1 MVFYSMAMDMS
12 KRVALITGANTGIG
26 RTTALALADR
36 GYQVMLAGRS
46 LERTKP
52 VMDDIRRLGKAKPL
66 FFELR
71 LDDLNSVRACADA
84 VLATNLPIH
93 LLINNA
99 GLALQ
104 RGQTLQGYELAFGVN
119 HLGHF
124 LLTQLLLD
132 RVISSAPARIINVAS
147 RAHRMTN
154 NIPWEHLREPTR
166 SLTGTKEYAVSKAC
180 NILFTREL
188 ARRLEGT
195 NVACFSLHPGVVATD
210 IWRATPFLMKP
221 FFKFLPMLT
230 PEDGAKTTLFC
241 IESAEPSQSGQYFA
255 NCQVAR
261 TTPLAS
267 DVAIAEYLWNFSEAA
282 CI

>member
-1 MVFYSMAMDMS
+1 MAMDMNQ
-12 KRVALITGANTGIG
+12 RVALITGANTGIG
-26 RTTALALADR
+26 RITALALADH
-36 GYQVMLAGRS
+36 GYQLILAGRS

-52 VMDDIRRLGKAKPL
+52 VIDDIRRLGKAEPL

-104 RGQTLQGYELAFGVN
+104 RGQTRQGYELAFGVN

-221 FFKFLPMLT
+221 FVKFIPMLT

-255 NCQVAR
+255 NCRPAK

-267 DVAIAEYLWNFSEAA
+267 NVAFAEYLWKFSEVA
-282 CI
+282 CA

>member
-1 MVFYSMAMDMS
+1 MNQ
-12 KRVALITGANTGIG
+12 RVALITGANTGIG
-26 RTTALALADR
+26 RITALALADR
-36 GYQVMLAGRS
+36 GYQLILAGRS

-52 VMDDIRRLGKAKPL
+52 VLDDIRRLGKPEPL

-71 LDDLNSVRACADA
+71 LDDLDSVRACADA
-84 VLATNLPIH
+84 VLATNLPIN

-104 RGQTLQGYELAFGVN
+104 RGQTRQGYELAFGVN

-154 NIPWEHLREPTR
+154 NIPWEHLRKPTR

-195 NVACFSLHPGVVATD
+195 NVSCFSLHPGVVATD
-210 IWRATPFLMKP
+210 IWRATPFFMQP
-221 FFKFLPMLT
+221 FVKFIPMLT
-230 PEDGAKTTLFC
+230 AEDGAKTTLFC
-241 IESAEPSQSGQYFA
+241 VESAEPSQSGQYFA
-255 NCQVAR
+255 NCRVAK

-267 DVAIAEYLWNFSEAA
+267 DLAFAEYLWKFSEVA
-282 CI
+282 CA

>member
-71 LDDLNSVRACADA
+71 LDDLDSVRACADA

-93 LLINNA
+93 LLINTA

-188 ARRLEGT
+188 ARRLAGT
-195 NVACFSLHPGVVATD
+195 DVSCFSLHPGVVATD

>member
-1 MVFYSMAMDMS
+1 MAVDMNQ
-12 KRVALITGANTGIG
+12 RVALITGANTGIG
-26 RTTALALADR
+26 RITALALADR
-36 GYQVMLAGRS
+36 GYQVILAGRS

-52 VMDDIRRLGKAKPL
+52 VLDDIHRVGKAEPL

-71 LDDLNSVRACADA
+71 LDDLDSVRACADA
-84 VLATNLPIH
+84 VLATSLPIH

-104 RGQTLQGYELAFGVN
+104 RGQTRQGYELAFGVN

-124 LLTQLLLD
+124 LLTQLLLGQ
-132 RVISSAPARIINVAS
+132 VISSAPARIINVAS
-147 RAHRMTN
+147 RAHRMTD
-154 NIPWEHLREPTR
+154 NIPWEHLRKPTR

-180 NILFTREL
+180 NILFTRGL

-210 IWRATPFLMKP
+210 IWRATPFFMKP
-221 FFKFLPMLT
+221 FVKFIPMLT

-255 NCQVAR
+255 NCRPAK
-261 TTPLAS
+261 TTRLAS
-267 DVAIAEYLWNFSEAA
+267 NVALAEDLWKFSEVA
-282 CI
+282 CA

>member
-1 MVFYSMAMDMS
+1 MAMDMNQ
-12 KRVALITGANTGIG
+12 RIALITGANTGIG
-26 RTTALALADR
+26 RITALTLADR
-36 GYQVMLAGRS
+36 GYQLILAGRS

-52 VMDDIRRLGKAKPL
+52 VIDDIRRLGKAEPL

-71 LDDLNSVRACADA
+71 LDDLNSVRACANG

-104 RGQTLQGYELAFGVN
+104 RGQTRQGYELAFGVN

-132 RVISSAPARIINVAS
+132 RVISSASARIINVAS

-188 ARRLEGT
+188 ARRLAGT
-195 NVACFSLHPGVVATD
+195 DVSCFSLHPGVVATD
-210 IWRATPFLMKP
+210 IWRATPFFMKP
-221 FFKFLPMLT
+221 FVKFIPMLT
-230 PEDGAKTTLFC
+230 PEDGARTTLFC
-241 IESAEPSQSGQYFA
+241 IESADPSQSGQYFA
-255 NCQVAR
+255 NSRPSHPTA
-261 TTPLAS
+261 LAS
-267 DVAIAEYLWNFSEAA
+267 DMALAECLWGYSESA
-282 CI
+282 CRS

>member
-1 MVFYSMAMDMS
+1 MAMDMNQ
-12 KRVALITGANTGIG
+12 RVALITGANTGIG
-26 RTTALALADR
+26 RITALALADR
-36 GYQVMLAGRS
+36 GYQLILAGRS

-52 VMDDIRRLGKAKPL
+52 VIDDIRRLGKAEPL

-71 LDDLNSVRACADA
+71 LDDLDSVRACADA

-93 LLINNA
+93 QLINNA

-104 RGQTLQGYELAFGVN
+104 RGQTRQGYELAFGVN

-154 NIPWEHLREPTR
+154 NIPWEHLRKPTR

-195 NVACFSLHPGVVATD
+195 NVSCFSLHPGVVATD
-210 IWRATPFLMKP
+210 IWRATPFFMKP
-221 FFKFLPMLT
+221 FVKFVPMLT
-230 PEDGAKTTLFC
+230 PEDGARTTIFC
-241 IESAEPSQSGQYFA
+241 IESADPSQSGQYFA
-255 NCQVAR
+255 NCQVAK

-267 DVAIAEYLWNFSEAA
+267 DLALAEYLWKFSEVA
-282 CI
+282 CA

>member
-1 MVFYSMAMDMS
+1 MDMNQ
-12 KRVALITGANTGIG
+12 RVALITGANTGIG
-26 RTTALALADR
+26 RITALALADR
-36 GYQVMLAGRS
+36 GYQLILAGRS

-52 VMDDIRRLGKAKPL
+52 VIDDIRRLGKAEPQ

-71 LDDLNSVRACADA
+71 LDDLDSVRACADA

-104 RGQTLQGYELAFGVN
+104 RGQTRQGYELAFGVN

-124 LLTQLLLD
+124 LLTQLLLE
-132 RVISSAPARIINVAS
+132 RVVSSAPARIINVAS

>member
-1 MVFYSMAMDMS
+1 MAMDMNQ
-12 KRVALITGANTGIG
+12 RVALITGANTGIG
-26 RTTALALADR
+26 RITALALADR
-36 GYQVMLAGRS
+36 GYQLILAGRS

-52 VMDDIRRLGKAKPL
+52 VLDNIRRLDKAEPL

-71 LDDLNSVRACADA
+71 LDDLDSVRACADA

-104 RGQTLQGYELAFGVN
+104 RGQTRQGYELAFGVN

-124 LLTQLLLD
+124 LLTHLLLGQ
-132 RVISSAPARIINVAS
+132 VISSAPARIINVAS

-180 NILFTREL
+180 NILFTKEL

-195 NVACFSLHPGVVATD
+195 NVSCFGLHPGVVATD
-210 IWRATPFLMKP
+210 IWRATPFFMKP
-221 FFKFLPMLT
+221 FVKFIPMLT

-255 NCQVAR
+255 NCRVAK

-267 DVAIAEYLWNFSEAA
+267 DLAFAEYLWKFSGVA
-282 CI
+282 CA

>member
-1 MVFYSMAMDMS
+1 
-12 KRVALITGANTGIG
+12 
-26 RTTALALADR
+26 
-36 GYQVMLAGRS
+36 
-46 LERTKP
+46 
-52 VMDDIRRLGKAKPL
+52 MDDIRRLGKAKPL

>member
-1 MVFYSMAMDMS
+1 MAMDMS
-12 KRVALITGANTGIG
+12 QRIALITGANTGIG
-26 RTTALALADR
+26 RITALVLADR

-52 VMDDIRRLGKAKPL
+52 VLDDILKLGKVQPI
-66 FFELR
+66 FFELQ
-71 LDDLNSVRACADA
+71 LDDLDSVRACAGA
-84 VLATNLPIH
+84 ILNTGLPIH

-104 RGQTLQGYELAFGVN
+104 RGQTRQGYELAFGVN

-132 RVISSAPARIINVAS
+132 RIISSAPARIINVAS
-147 RAHRMTN
+147 RAHRMTSD
-154 NIPWEHLREPTR
+154 IPWEHLREPTR
-166 SLTGTKEYAVSKAC
+166 TLTGTKEYAVSKAC
-180 NILFTREL
+180 NILFTKEL
-188 ARRLEGT
+188 ARRLTGT
-195 NVACFSLHPGVVATD
+195 DVSCFSLHPGVVATD
-210 IWRATPFLMKP
+210 IWRATPFFMKP
-221 FFKFLPMLT
+221 FVKFLPMLT

-267 DVAIAEYLWNFSEAA
+267 NVAIAEYLWNFSEAA

>member
-104 RGQTLQGYELAFGVN
+104 RGQTRQGYELAFGVN

-154 NIPWEHLREPTR
+154 NIPWEHLRKPTR

>member
-52 VMDDIRRLGKAKPL
+52 VMDDIRRLGKAEPQ

-71 LDDLNSVRACADA
+71 LDDLDSVRACADA

-104 RGQTLQGYELAFGVN
+104 RGQTRQGYELAFGVN

-124 LLTQLLLD
+124 LLTQLLLE

-154 NIPWEHLREPTR
+154 NIPWEYLREPTR

-180 NILFTREL
+180 NILFTKEL
-188 ARRLEGT
+188 ARRLAGT
-195 NVACFSLHPGVVATD
+195 DVSCFSLHPGVVATD

>member
-1 MVFYSMAMDMS
+1 
-12 KRVALITGANTGIG
+12 
-26 RTTALALADR
+26 
-36 GYQVMLAGRS
+36 
-46 LERTKP
+46 
-52 VMDDIRRLGKAKPL
+52 
-66 FFELR
+66 
-71 LDDLNSVRACADA
+71 LNFGWMICADA
-84 VLATNLPIH
+84 VLATNLTIH

-104 RGQTLQGYELAFGVN
+104 RGQTRQGYELAFGVN

-210 IWRATPFLMKP
+210 IWRATPFFMKP
-221 FFKFLPMLT
+221 F
-230 PEDGAKTTLFC
+230 AN
-241 IESAEPSQSGQYFA
+241 SRPSHPTA
-255 NCQVAR
+255 
-261 TTPLAS
+261 LAS
-267 DVAIAEYLWNFSEAA
+267 DMALAECLWGYSESA
-282 CI
+282 CRS

>member
-1 MVFYSMAMDMS
+1 
-12 KRVALITGANTGIG
+12 
-26 RTTALALADR
+26 
-36 GYQVMLAGRS
+36 
-46 LERTKP
+46 
-52 VMDDIRRLGKAKPL
+52 
-66 FFELR
+66 LR
-71 LDDLNSVRACADA
+71 LDDLDSVRACADA

-104 RGQTLQGYELAFGVN
+104 RGQTRQGYELAFGVN

-124 LLTQLLLD
+124 LLTQLLLE

-154 NIPWEHLREPTR
+154 NIPWEYLREPTR

-180 NILFTREL
+180 NILFTKEL
-188 ARRLEGT
+188 ARRLAGT
-195 NVACFSLHPGVVATD
+195 DVSCFSLHPGVVATD